1 VRRPRLFWR
10 LALSFALIILL
21 CTGVLGAYAVR
32 SARAF
37 YLDHTRAELVAR
49 ATLVREQ
56 VAHSL
61 EEGRTEGL
69 EQLVRRL
76 GAVSGTRVTVI
87 SAGLPGL
94 PQGAVLA
101 DSDRDPALMEN
112 HRDRPEVRAA
122 FAGRTGHVTRFSET
136 LKVDMLYVA
145 VPVVS
150 DARVVA
156 VVRTALPLT
165 RVNEAVARL
174 YRRILATALLVAA
187 GAVVVGLVASRR
199 ISAELRPIVEGAGRL
214 AGGDLDVR
222 LPEPRTAEFA
232 AVAESLNDMATD
244 LAGKVRALVAERN
257 ERDAVLGG
265 MAEGVLA
272 VSADE
277 RVIAVNPAAARLL
290 GVDAAAVEGASI
302 QEVVRNPALQQ
313 AVADTLAGGGPVER
327 DLTLHLAGGDRFLQ
341 VHGSALRAGDG
352 SVAGAVIV
360 LNDVTRLRRL
370 EQVRRDF
377 VANVSHEL
385 KTPVTSIK
393 GYAETLLDGALEDP
407 EAARRFVQVIAGQ
420 AERLQRII
428 EDLLALAALEEAA
441 DGGAVELTETDLC
454 DIVAVALEVCAGKAE
469 EKGIELRRRCS
480 ERCLVAVNPP
490 LLEQALVNLVDN
502 AVKYSPEGTAVEV
515 AVESDESEVR
525 IAVRDEG
532 PGIPREHLPR
542 LFERFYR
549 VDKARSRDLG
559 GTGLGLA
566 VVKHIAQ
573 AHGGRVSVT
582 STLGEGSTF
591 TIHLPRR

>member
-1 VRRPRLFWR
+1 M
-10 LALSFALIILL
+10 
-21 CTGVLGAYAVR
+21 
-32 SARAF
+32 
-37 YLDHTRAELVAR
+37 
-49 ATLVREQ
+49 
-56 VAHSL
+56 
-61 EEGRTEGL
+61 
-69 EQLVRRL
+69 
-76 GAVSGTRVTVI
+76 
-87 SAGLPGL
+87 PGL
-94 PQGAVLA
+94 PRGAVLA

-122 FAGRTGHVTRFSET
+122 LAGRTGHVTRFSET

-174 YRRILATALLVAA
+174 YRRVLATALLVAA

-222 LPEPRTAEFA
+222 QPEPRTAEFA

-327 DLTLHLAGGDRFLQ
+327 DLTLHLAG
-341 VHGSALRAGDG
+341 

-360 LNDVTRLRRL
+360 LNDVTRQRRL

-566 VVKHIAQ
+566 IVKHIAQ

-591 TIHLPRR
+591 TVHLPRR